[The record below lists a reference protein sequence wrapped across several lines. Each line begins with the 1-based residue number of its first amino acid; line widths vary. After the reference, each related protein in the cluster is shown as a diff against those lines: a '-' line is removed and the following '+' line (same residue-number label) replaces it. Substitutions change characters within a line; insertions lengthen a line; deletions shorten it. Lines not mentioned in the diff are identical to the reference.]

1 MKKED
6 IINDMKEDDELK
18 EGEDILFYSGDMVG
32 SGTVFK
38 IVDGDLTDGDI
49 IVQTGNGG
57 RGLEYIRRKDI
68 LRA

>member
-1 MKKED
+1 MKKEY
-6 IINDMKEDDELK
+6 IINDMNDELK

-38 IVDGDLTDGDI
+38 IMDGEDI

-57 RGLEYIRRKDI
+57 RGLEYIKKSDI

>member
-1 MKKED
+1 MKKEY
-6 IINDMKEDDELK
+6 IINDMNDDELK
-18 EGEDILFYSGDMVG
+18 EGEDILFYSGNMVG

-38 IVDGDLTDGDI
+38 IVDGDIDGDV

>member
-1 MKKED
+1 MKKEY
-6 IINDMKEDDELK
+6 IINDMNDELK

-38 IVDGDLTDGDI
+38 IMDGEDI

>member
-1 MKKED
+1 MKKEY
-6 IINDMKEDDELK
+6 IINNMNDDELK

-38 IVDGDLTDGDI
+38 IVDGSLDGDI

-68 LRA
+68 IRA

>member
-1 MKKED
+1 MKKEY
-6 IINDMKEDDELK
+6 IINDMNDDELK

-38 IVDGDLTDGDI
+38 IVDGDIDGDV
-49 IVQTGNGG
+49 IVRTGNGA
-57 RGLEYIRRKDI
+57 RGHEYIRLKDI

>member
-1 MKKED
+1 M
-6 IINDMKEDDELK
+6 NDELK

-38 IVDGDLTDGDI
+38 IVDGSPDGDI

-57 RGLEYIRRKDI
+57 RGLEYIKKSDI

>member
-1 MKKED
+1 MKKEY
-6 IINDMKEDDELK
+6 IINDMNDELK
-18 EGEDILFYSGDMVG
+18 EGEDILFSCGEMIG

-38 IVDGDLTDGDI
+38 IVDGDIDGDV

>member
-1 MKKED
+1 
-6 IINDMKEDDELK
+6 
-18 EGEDILFYSGDMVG
+18 MVG

-38 IVDGDLTDGDI
+38 IVDGNIDGDV

>member
-1 MKKED
+1 MS
-6 IINDMKEDDELK
+6 DDELK

-38 IVDGDLTDGDI
+38 IVDGDLTDGDV